1 MSSIADAIQAKCLGF
16 GDRDLFG
23 PFWTFWDFFG
33 PSAVSRGEKEAK
45 IVVVSVD

>member
-1 MSSIADAIQAKCLGF
+1 VTKEIRPFQTLGF